1 MIPGIRNRLVAHQFE
16 VALRASRFWNPRRFL
31 SGVMAFIAAGVLLA
45 ASTGCAPTVSTFD
58 IVNFRDDAGL
68 ERFHET
74 FDEAWY
80 DVDGTGNVDIVLRR
94 SQPREGGRDDAVV
107 QLVHVRSFWRS
118 IPGRTV
124 AERTQLNGV
133 VTYGVISGGLGAT
146 FEGAGSVF
154 FVHDPKK
161 GELTGSLDLAR
172 LKPARELTPGSAVFQ
187 RVELSGTFVA
197 RHNPSRTVALRHQ
210 LEQTFRTSAR

>member
-1 MIPGIRNRLVAHQFE
+1 MALIAALALVATA
-16 VALRASRFWNPRRFL
+16 V
-31 SGVMAFIAAGVLLA
+31 
-45 ASTGCAPTVSTFD
+45 GCAPTVSTFD
-58 IVNFRDDAGL
+58 IVNFRDDAGQ

-80 DVDGTGNVDIVLRR
+80 DVDGAGNVDLVLRR
-94 SQPREGGRDDAVV
+94 SQPREGGRDDSVV
-107 QLVHVRSFWRS
+107 QLVYVRSFWRS

-210 LEQTFRTSAR
+210 LEQTFRPAPR